1 LTLEPGPISDAPS
14 PDDIRAAVNRMVM
27 SDVFSRSVQLGAFLR
42 YVVEAVLKGKSDR
55 IKAYTIAIE
64 VLRRDAKFDPQVDPI
79 VRVEATRLR
88 RAIERYYSG
97 AGMDDVI
104 IIELPRGSYVP
115 TFRFRDRADVG
126 RSLARNPLGPFHMPF
141 GVRPLLASIV
151 ALAIVGVTIVAGA
164 VLYNFIGQPVSPG
177 GPLARNVGSLVSEG
191 SLGPGNGMPTLAVQ
205 KFDNLGTPD
214 PRSLS
219 ASALLEKLRDAFA
232 RFDAINI
239 ASESLRAGERID
251 YRLLGFIE
259 YHEDA
264 TISVRFR
271 LQDVGDGNVVWTRAF
286 DRRSSTADRS
296 TSEDEIVS
304 EVATTLLQPFGIIRS
319 RERVK
324 NLTINTG
331 DPRYRCLLLT
341 SDAFRSFDPAEH
353 DLARSCLEHL
363 IAISPS
369 FGDGFSYL
377 ASLCN
382 REFLYGFG
390 KSADHPDELDRA
402 LQLAR
407 RGVELAPASARAY
420 QVLST
425 VLFSRRDTTA
435 AFAAV
440 ERAMDLNPYDSIIAG
455 EYGGRLITAGEIER
469 GMNVLRRVEGN
480 SGVLPS
486 WHHFYL
492 FLGSYLTDDL
502 TAATRQAAEM
512 TSDTYPHALVAR
524 ALVAAANGDREKAQ
538 LAWERLVAL
547 RSAWRANPRGELE
560 KYISAPSI
568 VDRLVRD
575 LTAAGLTEGR

>member
-1 LTLEPGPISDAPS
+1 MTLERDPIGDAPS
-14 PDDIRAAVNRMVM
+14 PDDIRAAVNRMIM
-27 SDVFSRSVQLGAFLR
+27 SDVFGRSAQLGAFLR
-42 YVVEAVLKGKSDR
+42 YVVEAVLHGKSDR
-55 IKAYTIAIE
+55 IKAYTIGIE
-64 VLRRDAKFDPQVDPI
+64 VLRRDVKFDPQLDPI

-88 RAIERYYSG
+88 RTIERYYSS
-97 AGMDDVI
+97 AGVDDVVI
-104 IIELPRGSYVP
+104 IDLPRGSYVP
-115 TFRFRDRADVG
+115 TFRLRESADAR
-126 RSLARNPLGPFHMPF
+126 RSLARNPLSQFHIPF
-141 GVRPLLASIV
+141 GTRPILTSMV
-151 ALAIVGVTIVAGA
+151 ALAIVAVAIAAGT
-164 VLYNFIGQPVSPG
+164 VLYNFIERPVSHDT
-177 GPLARNVGSLVSEG
+177 LVARTARSLGSEG

-205 KFDNLGTPD
+205 KFDNLGTAD

-219 ASALLEKLRDAFA
+219 APALLEKLRDAFA

-239 ASESLRAGERID
+239 ASESLRAADRID

-264 TISVRFR
+264 TISIRFR
-271 LQDVGDGNVVWTRAF
+271 LQDVGDSNVVWTRAF
-286 DRRSSTADRS
+286 ERRSSTADRS
-296 TSEDEIVS
+296 ASEDEIVS
-304 EVATTLLQPFGIIRS
+304 EVATTLLQPFGVIRS

-324 NLTINTG
+324 NLAVTAG

-363 IAISPS
+363 IATSPS

-377 ASLCN
+377 ASLYN
-382 REFLYGFG
+382 RQFLYGFG

-407 RGVELAPASARAY
+407 RGVELAPASARAN

-425 VLFSRRDTTA
+425 VLFSRRDVTA

-440 ERAMDLNPYDSIIAG
+440 KRAMDLNPYDSIIAG

-469 GMNVLRRVEGN
+469 GMNILRRVEGN

-492 FLGSYLTDDL
+492 FLGSYLSGDL
-502 TAATRQAAEM
+502 VEATRQAAEM
-512 TSDTYPHALVAR
+512 TSDTYPHGLVAH

-538 LAWERLVAL
+538 LALGRLVAL
-547 RSAWRANPRGELE
+547 RPAWRANPRDELE

-575 LTAAGLTEGR
+575 LITAGIDGR